1 MTDVP
6 VVLLHGIGGA
16 AWGPALPA
24 LAPAPVLDW
33 PLPGYAGT
41 PLLRETSFPAWAEA
55 LAARLDAEGIART
68 DLLGHSIGGMLAQ
81 EFALAFPE
89 RVRGLVLYATT
100 PAFGGR
106 DPSFAERFLAER
118 LAPLDAGKDMA
129 ALAAETLPAMLGPD
143 APPGAAEAAIAAMAA
158 VPAEA
163 YRATVRCLTTFDRR
177 DAIGRIA
184 APTLL
189 LAGERDPLAPPRTME
204 RMAKAI
210 RGARLIVLP
219 GAGHLA
225 HLEYPAAFNAA
236 VRGFLRAVREGAESS
251 RPPTAES

>member
-1 MTDVP
+1 MTT

-16 AWGPALPA
+16 TWGPTLPA

-33 PLPGYAGT
+33 PLPGYAGS
-41 PLLRETSFPAWAEA
+41 PMLPETTFPAWAAA
-55 LAARLDAEGIART
+55 LRDRLDKEGIARA
-68 DLLGHSIGGMLAQ
+68 DIIGHSIGGMLAQ
-81 EFALAFPE
+81 EFALTYPE
-89 RVRGLVLYATT
+89 RVRSLVLYGTT

-106 DPSFAERFLAER
+106 DPSFAEQFLRER

-129 ALAAETLPAMLGPD
+129 ALAKEWMPAMLGPD
-143 APPGAAEAAIAAMAA
+143 APPGAADAAIAAMAA
-158 VPAEA
+158 VPEPA
-163 YRATVRCLTTFDRR
+163 YRATVRCLTTFNRR
-177 DAIGRIA
+177 DDTGRIA

-204 RMAKAI
+204 KMQQAI
-210 RGARLIVLP
+210 RGSKLVVLP

-236 VRGFLRAVREGAESS
+236 VREFLRSVPEG
-251 RPPTAES
+251 

>member
-1 MTDVP
+1 MTT

-16 AWGPALPA
+16 AWGPTLPA

-41 PLLRETSFPAWAEA
+41 PLLAETSFPNWARALREA
-55 LAARLDAEGIART
+55 LDRAEIPRA
-68 DLLGHSIGGMLAQ
+68 DILGHSIGGMLAQ

-89 RVRGLVLYATT
+89 RVRSLILYGTT

-106 DPSFAERFLAER
+106 DPAFAEAFLRDR
-118 LAPLDAGKDMA
+118 LAPLDQGRDMA
-129 ALAAETLPAMLGPD
+129 ALAAEMMPAMLGPD
-143 APPGAAEAAIAAMAA
+143 APAGAAPAAIAAMAA
-158 VPAEA
+158 TPAEA
-163 YRATVRCLTTFDRR
+163 YRATVRCLTTFNRR
-177 DAIGRIA
+177 DDTARIA

-189 LAGERDPLAPPRTME
+189 LAGEKDPLAPPKTME
-204 RMAKAI
+204 RMQAAI
-210 RGARLIVLP
+210 RGSKLVVLP

-236 VRGFLRAVREGAESS
+236 VRDFLQSVPEG
-251 RPPTAES
+251 